1 MEEEKFSMYLSDGTS
16 LVKSIVEYSR
26 NTPLDAFC
34 VTRFITEKKDQIQ
47 VEYHKISKEQ
57 NKMNQDDS
65 SIVTEGTA
73 YKFTVDKTGN
83 ESDPYVIRE
92 SRTLAATG
100 TDLYQFPVSEAFKGQ
115 YEICF
120 IPIATMRNDVRE
132 LFRYLT

>member
-1 MEEEKFSMYLSDGTS
+1 MYLSDGTS

-26 NTPLDAFC
+26 NTPLDAFY
-34 VTRFITEKKDQIQ
+34 VTRFITEKKDQVQ
-47 VEYHKISKEQ
+47 VEYHKISKEH

-92 SRTLAATG
+92 SRTLAVSG

-120 IPIATMRNDVRE
+120 IPIATMKNDVRE
-132 LFRYLT
+132 FFRNLT